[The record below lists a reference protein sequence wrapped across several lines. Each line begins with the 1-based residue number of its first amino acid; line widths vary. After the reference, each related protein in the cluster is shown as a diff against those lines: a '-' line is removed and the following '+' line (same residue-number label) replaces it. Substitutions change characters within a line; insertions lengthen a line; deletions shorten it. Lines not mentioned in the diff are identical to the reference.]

1 MAADG
6 ARNSFCDGSGAG
18 GVRKGGGGG
27 GGGFALS
34 MDRGTRKGSILEKRQ
49 QKAYARRQPLLPD
62 LLFLREIN
70 GALSWQVKNVKGKRL
85 WEEGVLD
92 LREG

>member
-1 MAADG
+1 MTADG

-18 GVRKGGGGG
+18 GVGKGGGGV
-27 GGGFALS
+27 FALS